1 MFWLLYAER
10 RGLKGEVC
18 HDGDEVKLF
27 QDVILRDSVEI
38 NTAPKSIFDYLL
50 HIMSMRKHM
59 KEEGG
64 KPEEGS

>member
-1 MFWLLYAER
+1 M
-10 RGLKGEVC
+10 KGEVC

-59 KEEGG
+59 KEEGENLKRALESRFPRG
-64 KPEEGS
+64 AYP